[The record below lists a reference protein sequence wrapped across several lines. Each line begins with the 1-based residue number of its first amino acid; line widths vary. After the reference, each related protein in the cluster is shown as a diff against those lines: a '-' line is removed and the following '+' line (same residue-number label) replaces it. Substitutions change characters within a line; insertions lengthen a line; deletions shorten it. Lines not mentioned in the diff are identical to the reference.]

1 MTRLR
6 VCLTG
11 GVGSGKSTVA
21 RYLVQ
26 QGITVID
33 TDAISRSITAPGGL
47 GVEPIRSAFGDS
59 FIGADGGLHRGRM
72 RERVFADAG
81 SKRALE
87 GILHPLIE
95 AETEAQALNCQ
106 ADLLVF
112 DVPLMVE
119 SGRWRQKVQ
128 RVVVVDCEESTQI
141 QRVSQRPGWSSL
153 LAQQV
158 VRQQASR
165 ASRRACADIVISNQ
179 DIDFQTLAN
188 TIHAAVQQLQ
198 RWACGTI
205 NGKLTR
211 SSTLER

>member
-11 GVGSGKSTVA
+11 GIGSGKSTVA
-21 RYLVQ
+21 QYLVQ
-26 QGITVID
+26 QGVTVID
-33 TDAISRSITAPGGL
+33 TDAISRSLTAPGGV
-47 GVEPIRSAFGDS
+47 GVEPIRSTFGDS
-59 FIGADGGLHRGRM
+59 FIDTDGGLHRGRM
-72 RERVFADAG
+72 RERVFAEPD

-87 GILHPLIE
+87 AILHPLIE
-95 AETEAQALNCQ
+95 AETEVQALACQ

-119 SGRWRQKVQ
+119 SGRWRQKVH
-128 RVVVVDCEESTQI
+128 RVVVVDCDEATQI
-141 QRVSQRPGWSSL
+141 QRVSQRPGWSTL

-179 DIDFQTLAN
+179 DIDFPTLAN
-188 TIHAAVQQLQ
+188 TIHAAVQQLR

-205 NGKLTR
+205 GDELSR